1 MISAIIT
8 AAGKNR
14 RMEEDQK
21 RLGIEVWN
29 KLLLDI
35 QGKPVIIQTLEH
47 VQKTSVKESIVVLG
61 YYNNEIKTMLENYIN
76 NEIKVV
82 SNPKNGVELS
92 ETLLNG
98 VKNVKEGLCLCVA
111 GDQPTVSGET
121 MQKLVD
127 AARQHPDTDNIVSIL
142 ARKDTGYLNT
152 AEGLGMPF
160 ACHSSLLKKYL
171 PGRNDNLNPIL
182 EDMINDGV
190 VFYGVPARDELELVN
205 INHWEDYL
213 KVKKLFKD
221 IR

>member
-14 RMEEDQK
+14 RMEKDQE
-21 RLGIEVWN
+21 RLGIEVQN
-29 KLLLDI
+29 KLLLDLD
-35 QGKPVIIQTLEH
+35 GKPVIIQTLEH
-47 VQKTSVKESIVVLG
+47 IQKTGIEECIIVLG
-61 YYNNEIKTMLENYIN
+61 HHSNHVKAVLGNYTDN
-76 NEIKVV
+76 KVKV
-82 SNPKNGVELS
+82 ISNPENGVELS

-98 VKNVKEGLCLCVA
+98 VINVKDGLCLCVA

-127 AARQHPDTDNIVSIL
+127 TALQHSDADNVVSIL

-160 ACHSSLLKKYL
+160 TCHSSLLKKYL

-213 KVKKLFKD
+213 KVKKLFK
-221 IR
+221 